1 MGPTH
6 LGAITLCPWIVCCNV
21 KRTVLVVTVLVAIL
35 GVQATSAV
43 SIGTSQQSH
52 ESVQLHEGSVSGI
65 SVDKEEFL
73 IDTTV
78 GSADGV
84 PVAARVTY
92 GSPSNPTENPAF
104 SITSTEKSSQQVN
117 FRYTGVSDDNTV
129 SNVKFIV
136 YGATGSQLTDFSE
149 ESRSDTITL
158 EPDQTLNV
166 VVVIDT
172 EGLTKGTSLSGSFE
186 VSTSP
191 IV

>member
-1 MGPTH
+1 M
-6 LGAITLCPWIVCCNV
+6 

-43 SIGTSQQSH
+43 SIGTSQQSQ

-65 SVDKEEFL
+65 SVDKQEFL

-78 GSADGV
+78 GPSDGV

-104 SITSTEKSSQQVN
+104 SITSTEKSSQQVS
-117 FRYTGVSDDNTV
+117 FKYAAVSDDNTA
-129 SNVKFIV
+129 SNVKFSV
-136 YGATGSQLTDFSE
+136 YDATGSKLTDFSE
-149 ESRSDTITL
+149 ESRSDSIIL
-158 EPDQTLNV
+158 EPDRTLYV

-172 EGLTKGTSLSGSFE
+172 KGLEKGTSLSGSFE

-191 IV
+191 TVL